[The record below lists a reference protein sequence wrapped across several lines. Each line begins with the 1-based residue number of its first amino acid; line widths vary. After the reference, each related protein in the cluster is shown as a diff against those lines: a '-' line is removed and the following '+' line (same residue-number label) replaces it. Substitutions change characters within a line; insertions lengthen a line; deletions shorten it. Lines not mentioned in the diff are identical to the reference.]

1 MPAPLPLAAA
11 RGWRKVVGHGQGGQ
25 AWTSRGPHVHL
36 STRSSPVSP
45 SPWASGKALSL
56 SEASLSQFHRMGELR
71 GPLGSQIHQI
81 HVPVPQRGGE
91 ERGGGLT
98 CDSGTRS

>member
-11 RGWRKVVGHGQGGQ
+11 RGWRKVPGWAGLDLP
-25 AWTSRGPHVHL
+25 WSTCPSVHL
-36 STRSSPVSP
+36 IESCLSLTVGFRQ
-45 SPWASGKALSL
+45 GFLSL

-81 HVPVPQRGGE
+81 HVLAVPQRGRE

-98 CDSGTRS
+98 CGSGTRS